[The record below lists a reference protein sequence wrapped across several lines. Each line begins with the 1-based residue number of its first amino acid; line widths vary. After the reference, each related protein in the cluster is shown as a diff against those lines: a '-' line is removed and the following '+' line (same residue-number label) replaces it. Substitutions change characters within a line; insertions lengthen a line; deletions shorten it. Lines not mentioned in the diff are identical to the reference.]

1 MKLFKEVK
9 DILINS
15 GEFDE
20 DLIKAAAE
28 RASLRELLND
38 EKAYCQMDNVAIA
51 ALNVDDD
58 TDKKEDK

>member
-58 TDKKEDK
+58 TDKK